1 MGSSRLAS
9 IFNSCARSQ
18 GDFSTASTP
27 VAKSAVDTSCLGE
40 EQERLFGLMEQTND
54 SMFIT
59 GKAGTGKSYLLE
71 FFIRNT
77 SKNVAVLASTGVA
90 ALNVGGQTIHSF
102 FRIKP
107 TAPIPEEDLK
117 PAESRKRIYRCLDA
131 IVIDEVSMISPE
143 LMNAIDQVLRNA
155 MGEDIPFGGKQ
166 MLLFGDLY
174 QLPPVAGPQEK
185 RYLDDIYGGSFFFN
199 APGIK
204 ESDLHIHELSY
215 VYRQKDQEF
224 IEILN
229 GIRDGS
235 ISDEDLALLNTRAE
249 TSADEDM
256 AIVIAPTND
265 AVSVINQ
272 SMLDSLEEPLYVYES
287 AVVGN
292 IKESAFPVPA
302 KLELKVGARVMML
315 KNDSNSTSM
324 KPEEGRRWANGTL
337 GQVSKLTDDFIWV
350 MINGV
355 SHQINRE
362 NWNKLQY
369 EYDARSKRLKQRKV
383 AELEQFPVKLSWA
396 VTVHKSQGATYQS
409 VGIDMADGMFA
420 EGQMYVALSRC
431 TDMNHLYLSR
441 PITRDD
447 IKTSAEVKAFMA
459 EHEKELGFSAGS
471 RE

>member
-1 MGSSRLAS
+1 MGKSSLAS
-9 IFNSCARSQ
+9 IFNSRARSRE
-18 GDFSTASTP
+18 DIPTVVTP
-27 VAKSAVDTSCLGE
+27 VAKSVADTSCLGE
-40 EQERLFGLMEQTND
+40 EQKHLFGLMEQTD
-54 SMFIT
+54 SSMFIT
-59 GKAGTGKSYLLE
+59 GKAGTGKSHLLE
-71 FFIRNT
+71 FFIQNT

-102 FRIKP
+102 FRIP
-107 TAPIPEEDLK
+107 PSVPVPEDDLE
-117 PAESRKRIYRCLDA
+117 PVESRKRIYRCLDA

-155 MGEDIPFGGKQ
+155 VDKNVPFGGKQ

-185 RYLDDIYGGSFFFN
+185 RYFDDRYGGSFFFN
-199 APGIK
+199 APGVK
-204 ESDLHIHELSY
+204 EGNLHIHEMNH
-215 VYRQKDQEF
+215 VYRQRDPKF

-235 ISDEDLALLNTRAE
+235 ISDEDLALLNERANV
-249 TSADEDM
+249 SADGDM

-265 AVSVINQ
+265 AVSAINE
-272 SMLDSLEEPLYVYES
+272 SMLDSLDEPLYVYES
-287 AVVGN
+287 TIEGS
-292 IKESAFPVPA
+292 IGESAFPVPA

-315 KNDSNSTSM
+315 RNDFNSTSM

-337 GQVSKLTDDFIWV
+337 GQVSKLTEDFIWV
-350 MINGV
+350 MVNGV
-355 SHQINRE
+355 SHQINRAS
-362 NWNKLQY
+362 WKKLQY
-369 EYDARSKRLKQRKV
+369 EYDVRSKRLKQRQV

-409 VGIDMADGMFA
+409 VGIDMAEGMFA

-431 TDMNHLYLSR
+431 ADMNHLYLSR

-447 IKTSAEVKAFMA
+447 IKTSDEVRAFMMERGRKLA
-459 EHEKELGFSAGS
+459 SSSS
-471 RE
+471 RRR

>member
-1 MGSSRLAS
+1 MGQSRLAS
-9 IFNSCARSQ
+9 IFNSNVRNQEGAII
-18 GDFSTASTP
+18 D
-27 VAKSAVDTSCLGE
+27 SAPTEKFIIDTSCLGE
-40 EQERLFGLMEQTND
+40 EQKRLFELMERHID

-71 FFIRNT
+71 FFIQNT

-102 FRIKP
+102 FRLPP
-107 TAPIPEEDLK
+107 TVPIPEEDLK
-117 PAESRKRIYRCLDA
+117 PSESRKRLYCCLDA

-155 MGEDIPFGGKQ
+155 TDRDIPFGGKQ
-166 MLLFGDLY
+166 LLLFGDLY
-174 QLPPVAGPQEK
+174 QLPPVAGPQVK
-185 RYLDDIYGGSFFFN
+185 RYFDDIFGGSFFFN

-204 ESDLHIHELSY
+204 ESNMQIHEMRH
-215 VYRQKDQEF
+215 VYRQKDPKF

-235 ISDEDLALLNTRAE
+235 ISDEDLALLNTRADE
-249 TSADEDM
+249 SADEDM

-265 AVSVINQ
+265 AVSTINQ
-272 SMLDSLEEPLYVYES
+272 SMLDGLEEPLHIYES
-287 AVVGN
+287 VIIGD

-324 KPEEGRRWANGTL
+324 RPEEGRRWANGTL
-337 GQVSKLTDDFIWV
+337 GQVSKLSEEFIWV

-355 SHQINRE
+355 SHQISRSS
-362 NWNKLQY
+362 WKKLQY
-369 EYDARSKRLKQRKV
+369 EYNAKSKRLKQRQV

-431 TDMNHLYLSR
+431 ADMNHLYLSR

-447 IKTSAEVKAFMA
+447 IKTSDEVKAFI
-459 EHEKELGFSAGS
+459 EEREKS
-471 RE
+471 

>member
-1 MGSSRLAS
+1 MGQSRLAS
-9 IFNSCARSQ
+9 IFNSNVRTQEGTMVDRA
-18 GDFSTASTP
+18 P
-27 VAKSAVDTSCLGE
+27 MEKPAVDTSCLGE
-40 EQERLFGLMEQTND
+40 EQKRLFELMEQRND

-71 FFIRNT
+71 FFIENT
-77 SKNVAVLASTGVA
+77 SKSVAVLASTGVA

-102 FRIKP
+102 FRLPP
-107 TAPIPEEDLK
+107 TVPIPEEDLK
-117 PAESRKRIYRCLDA
+117 PAESRKRLYCCLDA

-155 MGEDIPFGGKQ
+155 TGKDVPFGGKQ
-166 MLLFGDLY
+166 LLLFGDLY
-174 QLPPVAGPQEK
+174 QLPPVAGPQVK
-185 RYLDDIYGGSFFFN
+185 RYFDDIFGGSFFFN

-204 ESDLHIHELSY
+204 DSDMQIHEMSY
-215 VYRQKDQEF
+215 VYRQKDPKF
-224 IEILN
+224 VEILN

-235 ISDEDLALLNTRAE
+235 ISDEDLALLNTRADE
-249 TSADEDM
+249 SADGDM

-265 AVSVINQ
+265 AVSIINQ
-272 SMLDSLEEPLYVYES
+272 SMLDSLDEPLHIYES
-287 AVVGN
+287 VINGD

-324 KPEEGRRWANGTL
+324 RPEEGRRWANGTL
-337 GQVSKLTDDFIWV
+337 GQVSKLSEEFIWV

-355 SHQINRE
+355 SHQISRAS
-362 NWNKLQY
+362 WKKLQY
-369 EYDARSKRLKQRKV
+369 EYDVKSKRLKQRQA

-431 TDMNHLYLSR
+431 ADMNHLYLSR

-447 IKTSAEVKAFMA
+447 IKTSDEVRAFMA
-459 EHEKELGFSAGS
+459 GREK
-471 RE
+471 R